1 MQRPREQTGT
11 GMFGSRQAAGGCGD
25 VSGEGGGAR
34 LSVASGEDPQA
45 AASVLAPLFPQGCRE
60 LPAP

>member
-1 MQRPREQTGT
+1 
-11 GMFGSRQAAGGCGD
+11 MFGSRQSGRRLGGAGD

-34 LSVASGEDPQA
+34 LSVSSGEDPQA